1 MYCINTSSPPLPR
14 NATPIW
20 GFCFSGDFKWAI
32 GPFFLCDFMAVS
44 DQIEQLIEAPIE
56 SLGYEVVGVEYIK
69 SGREATLRIYIDSE
83 QGISIE
89 DCERVS
95 HQVSGILEVEDP
107 ISTAYNLEI
116 SSPGFDRPLFKAR
129 DFERF
134 AGSEVKLS
142 MKLPVQGR
150 RNFTGILKGFSDGD
164 ILIEVDGEVYAL
176 ALTKLAKARL
186 VA

>member
-1 MYCINTSSPPLPR
+1 M
-14 NATPIW
+14 
-20 GFCFSGDFKWAI
+20 AI
-32 GPFFLCDFMAVS
+32 GE
-44 DQIEQLIEAPIE
+44 QIEQLVEQPIA
-56 SLGYEVVGVEYIK
+56 SLGYTLVGIEYIK
-69 SGREATLRIYIDSE
+69 GRDTILRIYIDSD

-107 ISTAYNLEI
+107 ITTAYSLEV
-116 SSPGFDRPLFKAR
+116 SSPGFDRPLFKQH

-134 AGSEVKLS
+134 AGSEAKIS

-150 RNFTGILKGFSDGD
+150 RNFTGTLHGFNEGN
-164 ILIEVDGEVYAL
+164 ILIEVDGEMYDL
-176 ALTKLAKARL
+176 PLNKLSKARL

>member
-1 MYCINTSSPPLPR
+1 M
-14 NATPIW
+14 
-20 GFCFSGDFKWAI
+20 AI
-32 GPFFLCDFMAVS
+32 Q
-44 DQIEQLIEAPIE
+44 DQIEQLIELPIE
-56 SLGYEVVGVEYIK
+56 SLGYELVGIEYIK
-69 SGREATLRIYIDSE
+69 NGHHTVLRIYIDAE
-83 QGISIE
+83 QGILIE

-107 ISTAYNLEI
+107 ISSAYSLEV

-134 AGSEVKLS
+134 AGSEAKIS

-150 RNFTGILKGFSDGD
+150 RNFKGVLQGMDGD
-164 ILIEVDGEVYAL
+164 EILILVDGEEYGL
-176 ALTKLAKARL
+176 PLSKLAKARL